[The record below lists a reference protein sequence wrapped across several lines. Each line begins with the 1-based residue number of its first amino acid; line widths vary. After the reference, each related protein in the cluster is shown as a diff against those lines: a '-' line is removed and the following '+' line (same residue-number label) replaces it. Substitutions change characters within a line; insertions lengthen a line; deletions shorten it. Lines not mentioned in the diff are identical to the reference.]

1 MNKKELIT
9 YISICVS
16 VVLGIVLVDQLTKF
30 LVSHNMELQENIKI
44 IPNFFHI
51 EYIFN
56 DGAAW
61 GAFSGKTVIL
71 LGIPIAAIIL
81 FIFLL
86 TRSNFK
92 EKKYF
97 TLAILF
103 MLGGTIGNFIDRLF
117 LGYVVDF
124 LSFRFGSYHY
134 PNFNIADSMLVIG
147 GILLAVEIIFLETK
161 RLKKAEETTEVD
173 DTDDES

>member
-51 EYIFN
+51 EYIVN

-61 GAFSGKTVIL
+61 V
-71 LGIPIAAIIL
+71 
-81 FIFLL
+81 
-86 TRSNFK
+86 
-92 EKKYF
+92 
-97 TLAILF
+97 
-103 MLGGTIGNFIDRLF
+103 LF
-117 LGYVVDF
+117 LVKQLFYLAYLSLQLSY
-124 LSFRFGSYHY
+124 LSFI
-134 PNFNIADSMLVIG
+134 NA
-147 GILLAVEIIFLETK
+147 
-161 RLKKAEETTEVD
+161 
-173 DTDDES
+173 